1 MKARV
6 SLLEGVSFAG
16 TADSGHRVVMDGPPE
31 LGGRNKGTRPMEM
44 LLIGLGGCSAFDVVH
59 MLRKARIDM
68 TGCEVEIEAERA
80 PDVPRVFT
88 RIHMHFMVSGKNIPE
103 SKVRRAV
110 QLSAEKYCSA
120 ALMFSKVARVTH
132 DYEIIEVQA
141 SSD

>member
-1 MKARV
+1 
-6 SLLEGVSFAG
+6 
-16 TADSGHRVVMDGPPE
+16 
-31 LGGRNKGTRPMEM
+31 MEM

-132 DYEIIEVQA
+132 DYEIIEV
-141 SSD
+141 